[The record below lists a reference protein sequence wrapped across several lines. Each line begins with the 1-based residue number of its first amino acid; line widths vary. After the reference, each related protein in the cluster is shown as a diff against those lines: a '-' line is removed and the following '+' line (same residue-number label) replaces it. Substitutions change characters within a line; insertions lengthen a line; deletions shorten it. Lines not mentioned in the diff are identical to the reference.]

1 MWNRRIIILTIMV
14 IVNIFA
20 FGETKMKNIEELKIG
35 TLRSEIYKE
44 FGEPDSYF
52 DLNTNLLGIIY
63 KKSDAEYYKLYFRL
77 TNKLWKLTKVI
88 NDEEYIIFM
97 DIRID

>member
-1 MWNRRIIILTIMV
+1 MV

-44 FGEPDSYF
+44 FGKPDSYF
-52 DLNTNLLGIIY
+52 DLNTNLI
-63 KKSDAEYYKLYFRL
+63 
-77 TNKLWKLTKVI
+77 NVI
-88 NDEEYIIFM
+88 GQISSFK
-97 DIRID
+97 

>member
-1 MWNRRIIILTIMV
+1 MWNKRIVILSILV
-14 IVNIFA
+14 FVNTFI
-20 FGETKMKNIEELKIG
+20 FGENNMKNIEELKIG
-35 TLRSEIYKE
+35 TSWSEIHKE

-63 KKSDAEYYKLYFRL
+63 KRSDAEYYKLYFRL